1 MLAESCAAA
10 AQQCQYSLPATLV
23 AFVIVTAIGV
33 GIPLYA
39 LWKDNR

>member
-1 MLAESCAAA
+1 MLAESCAA
-10 AQQCQYSLPATLV
+10 QQCPYSLTANLV
-23 AFVIVTAIGV
+23 AFAIVVAIGV